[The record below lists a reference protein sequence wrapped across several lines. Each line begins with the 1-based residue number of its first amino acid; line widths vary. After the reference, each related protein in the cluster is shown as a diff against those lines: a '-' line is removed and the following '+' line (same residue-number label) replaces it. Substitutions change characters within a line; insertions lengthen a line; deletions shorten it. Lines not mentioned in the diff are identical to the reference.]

1 MTLLPA
7 ESNNSKYSP
16 PALPSIRID
25 PGISLTCFSFVLFL
39 KYLKRPAKGI
49 QIMLA
54 TDKISSAF
62 KAICEEAEKL
72 KKEDVSES
80 VMSGLSTIISI
91 AKHQNDI
98 RNAAKGSCKAHS
110 E

>member
-1 MTLLPA
+1 
-7 ESNNSKYSP
+7 
-16 PALPSIRID
+16 
-25 PGISLTCFSFVLFL
+25 
-39 KYLKRPAKGI
+39 
-49 QIMLA
+49 MLA

-72 KKEDVSES
+72 QKEELPES
-80 VMSGLSTIISI
+80 TQAGLSTIVSI

-98 RNAAKGSCKAHS
+98 RSAAKGSCKAHPK